1 VGLGGIISNKNAFN
15 IREPTMNMTMNR
27 TTLLIVLALA
37 GCSPQKKE
45 TKAETEAAVAPQSTA
60 VNDVLEPADF
70 KHKLAANP
78 GAVLLDVRTPEE
90 VAEGALPGAVN
101 INFNAPDFQE
111 KISALDKAKSYFVY
125 CKVGARSGKAATLM
139 NESGFQEVH
148 NLKGGYDAWVGQG
161 LEVEKK

>member
-1 VGLGGIISNKNAFN
+1 
-15 IREPTMNMTMNR
+15 MTMNR
-27 TTLLIVLALA
+27 TTLLILLALA
-37 GCSPQKKE
+37 GCSPEKREAK
-45 TKAETEAAVAPQSTA
+45 TETEATTAVAPESAA

-70 KHKLAANP
+70 KQKLAANS

-90 VAEGALPGAVN
+90 VAEGALPGALN
-101 INFNAPDFQE
+101 IDFKAPDFQE
-111 KISALDKAKSYFVY
+111 KIAALDKSKPYFVY
-125 CKVGARSGKAATLM
+125 CKVGGRSGKAATLM

>member
-1 VGLGGIISNKNAFN
+1 
-15 IREPTMNMTMNR
+15 MNMNR
-27 TTLLIVLALA
+27 TTLLILLALA
-37 GCSPQKKE
+37 GCSPEKKE
-45 TKAETEAAVAPQSTA
+45 TKTETDATAAAPASTT
-60 VNDVLEPADF
+60 VNDVLDPADF
-70 KHKLAANP
+70 KQKLAANP

-111 KISALDKAKSYFVY
+111 KIAGLDKGKPYFVY
-125 CKVGARSGKAATLM
+125 CKVGGRSGKAATLM

>member
-1 VGLGGIISNKNAFN
+1 
-15 IREPTMNMTMNR
+15 MTMNR
-27 TTLLIVLALA
+27 TTLLILLALA
-37 GCSPQKKE
+37 GCSPEKKE
-45 TKAETEAAVAPQSTA
+45 TKTESETATAAPASTA

-70 KHKLAANP
+70 KQKLGADP

-111 KISALDKAKSYFVY
+111 KIAALDKGKPYFVY
-125 CKVGARSGKAATLM
+125 CKVGGRSGKAATLM
-139 NESGFQEVH
+139 SESGFQEVH

>member
-1 VGLGGIISNKNAFN
+1 
-15 IREPTMNMTMNR
+15 MNL
-27 TTLLIVLALA
+27 TTLLILLSLT
-37 GCSPQKKE
+37 GCSPDKKE
-45 TKAETEAAVAPQSTA
+45 AKTETETAVATPQSRA

-70 KHKLAANP
+70 KQKLAANT

-101 INFNAPDFQE
+101 INFNAPDFKE
-111 KISALDKAKSYFVY
+111 KIAALDKTKPYFVY
-125 CKVGARSGKAATLM
+125 CKVGGRSGKAATLM

-161 LEVEKK
+161 LAVEKK

>member
-1 VGLGGIISNKNAFN
+1 
-15 IREPTMNMTMNR
+15 MNMNR
-27 TTLLIVLALA
+27 TTLLILLALA
-37 GCSPQKKE
+37 GCSPEKKE
-45 TKAETEAAVAPQSTA
+45 TKTGNEATAAPPESTA

-70 KHKLAANP
+70 KQKLAANP

-90 VAEGALPGAVN
+90 VAGGALPGAVN

-111 KISALDKAKSYFVY
+111 KIAALDKGKPYFVY
-125 CKVGARSGKAATLM
+125 CKVGGRSGKAAALM
-139 NESGFQEVH
+139 SESGFPEVH

>member
-1 VGLGGIISNKNAFN
+1 
-15 IREPTMNMTMNR
+15 MNMNR
-27 TTLLIVLALA
+27 TTLLILLALA
-37 GCSPQKKE
+37 GCSPEKKE
-45 TKAETEAAVAPQSTA
+45 TKTETETTAAAPESAA

-70 KHKLAANP
+70 KQKLAAVP

-111 KISALDKAKSYFVY
+111 KIAGLDKAKPYFVY
-125 CKVGARSGKAATLM
+125 CKVGGRSGKAATLM